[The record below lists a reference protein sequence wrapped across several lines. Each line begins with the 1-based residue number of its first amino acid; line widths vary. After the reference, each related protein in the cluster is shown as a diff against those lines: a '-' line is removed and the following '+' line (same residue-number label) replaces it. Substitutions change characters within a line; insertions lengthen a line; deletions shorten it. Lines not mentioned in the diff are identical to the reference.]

1 MQSEAVVWLVVQV
14 DQAQELISQE
24 FLLASLGAPAGLVP
38 KVLAVNFD
46 LRSKLTGPLLALA
59 WYQQPDQ

>member
-24 FLLASLGAPAGLVP
+24 FLLASLGALLLPAI
-38 KVLAVNFD
+38 AV
-46 LRSKLTGPLLALA
+46 AL
-59 WYQQPDQ
+59 QQAD